1 MPNTTTTSKISLENA
16 YAECRRM
23 ATHYENF
30 PVGSVL
36 VPKALRHHFFALYA
50 FMRTADDFADLPS
63 RSSAERLTL
72 LADWRG
78 KLQSMLDGTE
88 PEHPVF
94 IALCNTIEERHLPT
108 APLFKLLEAFEF
120 DAKGDVHFQTIDDLR
135 WYTARSADPVG
146 ELVLALFGHSDP
158 NLIVLSNEICTG
170 LQLLNF
176 IQDIKEDLENGR
188 YYFPAEDWEMFE
200 ITPSLN
206 PDIDKLRLLSLFELK
221 RVEDLIDRGAPIAEL
236 VGGRLGFELRAVIHS
251 ARRLIQKII
260 RIDGNC
266 YQMRPTLT
274 KRERL
279 FVLLQSMLVRASV

>member
-1 MPNTTTTSKISLENA
+1 MPNTPNSLENA

-50 FMRTADDFADLPS
+50 FMRTADDFADLPA
-63 RSSAERLTL
+63 RSSAERLAL
-72 LADWRG
+72 LADWRS
-78 KLQSMLDGTE
+78 KLQSMLDGAE
-88 PEHPVF
+88 PQHPVF
-94 IALCNTIEERHLPT
+94 IALRNTIDERQLPT

-120 DAKGDVHFQTIDDLR
+120 DAKGDVHFQTFDDLR

-146 ELVLALFGHSDP
+146 ELVLALFGHKDP
-158 NLIVLSNEICTG
+158 NLLGLSNEICTG

-188 YYFPAEDWEMFE
+188 YYFPSEDWEMFE
-200 ITPSLN
+200 MTPSESPN
-206 PDIDKLRLLSLFELK
+206 IDKLSILSLFELQ
-221 RVEDLIDRGAPIAEL
+221 RVETLIDHGAPLAEI
-236 VGGRLGFELRAVIHS
+236 VGGRLGFELRAVVHS
-251 ARRLIQKII
+251 ARRLTQKII
-260 RIDGNC
+260 KIDGNC
-266 YQMRPTLT
+266 YQNRPTLT

-279 FVLLQSMLVRASV
+279 FVLLQSMLVRAS